1 MNNRKES
8 IETSVLLKPDV
19 VLALCRACLSS
30 VFLYSGIEK
39 LLDWSAGVSEMQALG
54 LPIPMILLV
63 CTIIVQIAAG
73 TALLLGTASRAA
85 AFLLAVF
92 TVVATIIA
100 HDFWN
105 ASPSTF
111 IRVLTTA
118 LEHLAIVGGL
128 LIICLIGAG
137 RFRVVTPFDRLDD
150 YLSVA
155 FDAITDSR

>member
-1 MNNRKES
+1 
-8 IETSVLLKPDV
+8 
-19 VLALCRACLSS
+19 
-30 VFLYSGIEK
+30 
-39 LLDWSAGVSEMQALG
+39 MQALG
-54 LPIPMILLV
+54 LPIPMFLLV

-73 TALLLGTASRAA
+73 TALLLGTASRTA

-111 IRVLTTA
+111 SRVLTTA

-137 RFRVVTPFDRLDD
+137 RLRVVTPFDRLDD
-150 YLSVA
+150 YLSFA
-155 FDAITDSR
+155 FDAIADSK

>member
-1 MNNRKES
+1 M
-8 IETSVLLKPDV
+8 LFG
-19 VLALCRACLSS
+19 A
-30 VFLYSGIEK
+30 
-39 LLDWSAGVSEMQALG
+39 
-54 LPIPMILLV
+54 
-63 CTIIVQIAAG
+63 
-73 TALLLGTASRAA
+73 ASRAA

-111 IRVLTTA
+111 SRVLTTA

-150 YLSVA
+150 HLRFA
-155 FDAITDSR
+155 FDAITGGR